1 MLGRH
6 ALINVYEYYRFYIN
20 DIKVYLWS
28 ELSTFVSKWIND
40 GSFLKISLPHKTIY
54 VEART
59 AKASCYLPC
68 CSVAN
73 EHWLV
78 SPAIG
83 VRLAIKL
90 CLGLIQNV
98 IGE

>member
-1 MLGRH
+1 MLGRQ
-6 ALINVYEYYRFYIN
+6 ALINGYGYYHFYIN
-20 DIKVYLWS
+20 DIKVCLWS
-28 ELSTFVSKWIND
+28 ELSTFVSKLINN
-40 GSFLKISLPHKTIY
+40 GSFRKISLPHKTIY

-73 EHWLV
+73 EYWLV

-90 CLGLIQNV
+90 CPGPIQNV